1 MLFETIL
8 FPTDM
13 SKNSEA
19 PVAYITELARRYR
32 SRIIVI
38 HVVENLDELSHLNIP
53 EKPLEE
59 LNRERMTTARKSLKE
74 FTLRNFGKLPGVSQ
88 EVIRGIPYR
97 AIVET
102 ARKKKASLIVMGI
115 HGGGGLESFL
125 IGSNVLR
132 VVRTASCPV
141 LTVRAKP

>member
-1 MLFETIL
+1 MHFKTIL

-13 SKNSEA
+13 SIKSEA
-19 PVAYITELARRYR
+19 PVAYIKDLVKRHR
-32 SRIIVI
+32 SRTIVI

-53 EKPLEE
+53 KKPLEE
-59 LNRERMTTARKSLKE
+59 LNKERMTIARKKLKE
-74 FTLRNFGKLPGVSQ
+74 FTIKNLGKLPGVSQ
-88 EVIRGIPYR
+88 EVVRGIPYR

-132 VVRTASCPV
+132 VVRTAPCPV
-141 LTVRAKP
+141 LTVRGKP

>member
-1 MLFETIL
+1 MHFKTIL

-13 SKNSEA
+13 SKRSEA
-19 PVAYITELARRYR
+19 PLPYIMDLVRRHR
-32 SRIIVI
+32 SRVIVI

-53 EKPLEE
+53 ERPLEE
-59 LNRERMTTARKSLKE
+59 LNRERMTIARKKLKE
-74 FTLRNFGKLPGVSQ
+74 FTIRNLGKLPGVSQ

-102 ARKKKASLIVMGI
+102 ARKKKASIIVMGV

-132 VVRTASCPV
+132 VVRTAPCPV
-141 LTVRAKP
+141 LTVREKP